1 MLPPHTQPGK
11 LSIKVQ
17 PRQFA
22 LMGPGFSVILP
33 FIGKCCLFCAASLP
47 RTYLKSIFTNSLCV
61 FYAKMFKI
69 LELYYAACVT
79 SLWSAKNELFGRSEG
94 RLISVHPGG
103 RALSHPWRLRPLLPC
118 PQSLLE
124 GSSAEDESLWPQHT
138 HDVGSCCINITGRS
152 LLCSCSRSWK
162 TD

>member
-33 FIGKCCLFCAASLP
+33 FIGECCLFCAASAP
-47 RTYLKSIFTNSLCV
+47 TTYLKSIFTNSLCG
-61 FYAKMFKI
+61 FLYAKMFKI

-79 SLWSAKNELFGRSEG
+79 SL
-94 RLISVHPGG
+94 
-103 RALSHPWRLRPLLPC
+103 
-118 PQSLLE
+118 
-124 GSSAEDESLWPQHT
+124 
-138 HDVGSCCINITGRS
+138 
-152 LLCSCSRSWK
+152 
-162 TD
+162 